1 MGTNY
6 TSTTFPTGLLV
17 LVLVLITSTST
28 FPAAA
33 VQYCGPDQ
41 ATDPNFPGY
50 VDRALKK
57 VIHKLVEDKDYAV
70 GLTVPNDLNAKV
82 SAFALA
88 SCALALEKHMDECE
102 GCLGELLPY
111 VSQCSS
117 YTYGEAEFKDQCSLG
132 FRKSGFGL

>member
-6 TSTTFPTGLLV
+6 TSTFPTGFLV

-28 FPAAA
+28 FPASA
-33 VQYCGPDQ
+33 VQYCGPDL
-41 ATDPNFPGY
+41 ATDPKFPGY

-57 VIHKLVEDKDYAV
+57 VIHKLVEDEDYGV

-88 SCALALEKHMDECE
+88 SCALALENHMDECE
-102 GCLGELLPY
+102 GCLRELLPY

-117 YTYGEAEFKDQCSLG
+117 YTFGQAEFDGKCSLG
-132 FRKSGFGL
+132 FKQSQFSR